1 MGNFLLF
8 IVLRNQFLVSYTN
21 SSDIFATWWCKPL
34 IFQIWPFDFAV
45 FIISISLQH
54 KVSSQFLKFVDF
66 GNGLLLSTL
75 HINLMFIFSPTNFKN
90 VNNFSEFSVA
100 VDKISHETAQG
111 WNKKYILKQTAKFNF
126 FLKKNDLEFLLLI

>member
-1 MGNFLLF
+1 MGNLLLF

-45 FIISISLQH
+45 FIIRKSISLQH

-66 GNGLLLSTL
+66 RNGRSELWFLLSTL
-75 HINLMFIFSPTNFKN
+75 HINLMFIFSPTNFL
-90 VNNFSEFSVA
+90 EFGVA

-111 WNKKYILKQTAKFNF
+111 WNKNTFWNKQTAKFIF
-126 FLKKNDLEFLLLI
+126 FFEKNE